1 MADPK
6 GPETGQDAKGAP
18 SARPRSPTLDLSA
31 TDVTPKASKP
41 ADAKPAEGKPS
52 DGKPDAEKA
61 PEQARPTASAASSA
75 APSSAGQAAAGPGAA
90 KSELSKSE
98 PAKPEPPK
106 AESGKAE
113 PPGSEPA
120 KPQAAKPEAAKP
132 GSSYSPS
139 SGPGSAADARARATA
154 RPPVQP
160 DRQVR
165 EGVGVLGLFFAAIGG
180 AALALVGVALF
191 GKELIG
197 VPQPDGSR
205 VQAVEMKLNA
215 VGGDV
220 AALRSDIAKVK
231 PADTSSIETKLGD
244 LSKSAEATGGRVAG
258 LEDSLKSLTEQAAKA
273 PAQDPAIPVLSGR
286 IDGLELR
293 FQNTPS
299 PQELAVL
306 VGRIAGLEARFKELP
321 GKDQL
326 ADLTVR
332 IEDLGQTVDGIGQKI
347 SEATAPVSAR
357 VDQIAAALKERP
369 RGDPGARLVVALGAL
384 DQALTEGRPFA
395 PELGAVKA
403 ANGDTAELA
412 ALDPHAAK
420 GLPTREALGA
430 ELAAEIAKLAPV
442 RQEPP
447 GSVLDR
453 FVASAGSVVKVTPKD
468 GAGGSDPA
476 ALRARV
482 AALGSAGDL
491 DGALAARGSLDE
503 QARAA
508 TEDWAQRASAR
519 VSAEKAIGSA
529 RTAALARLTSND

>member
-31 TDVTPKASKP
+31 TDVTPKASK
-41 ADAKPAEGKPS
+41 ATEGKPA

-61 PEQARPTASAASSA
+61 PEQAKPASPASSA
-75 APSSAGQAAAGPGAA
+75 APSSAGEAAAGPGAA
-90 KSELSKSE
+90 KSEPAKSE
-98 PAKPEPPK
+98 PAKPESPK
-106 AESGKAE
+106 AGSAKPE
-113 PPGSEPA
+113 PPRSEPA
-120 KPQAAKPEAAKP
+120 KPQPDKPEAPKP

-139 SGPGSAADARARATA
+139 SGPGSSADARARATA

-160 DRQVR
+160 DRPAR
-165 EGVGVLGLFFAAIGG
+165 EGVGVLGLIFAALGG
-180 AALALVGVALF
+180 AAFALIGVALF

-197 VPQPDGSR
+197 VAQPDASR
-205 VQAVEMKLNA
+205 VQAVEAKLNA

-220 AALRSDIAKVK
+220 AALRSDVSKLK
-231 PADTSSIETKLGD
+231 PADTSPIETKLSD
-244 LSKSAEATGGRVAG
+244 LSKSSEATGGRVAG
-258 LEDSLKSLTEQAAKA
+258 LEDSLKALTEQVAKE
-273 PAQDPAIPVLSGR
+273 PPQDPAIPVLSGR

-306 VGRIAGLEARFKELP
+306 GGRMAGFEARLKELP

-347 SEATAPVSAR
+347 SAAVAPVSAR
-357 VDQIAAALKERP
+357 VDQLATALKERP
-369 RGDPGARLVVALGAL
+369 KGDPVARLVVALGAL
-384 DQALTEGRPFA
+384 DQALAEGRPFA
-395 PELGAVKA
+395 PELDAVKS
-403 ANGDTAELA
+403 ANGETSDLA

-430 ELAAEIAKLAPV
+430 ELAADIAKLAPV
-442 RQEPP
+442 KQEPS
-447 GSVLDR
+447 GSVFDR

-468 GAGGSDPA
+468 AAGGTDPA

-491 DGALAARGSLDE
+491 EGALAARGSLDE